1 MELHNWH
8 ITLIGWFVWNV
19 GLLSLTKD
27 EYDDSGKDFL
37 LKSYAKDHWD
47 NWLFSLV
54 AIPAILI
61 AGSQGFG
68 MDALAVIDIKMK
80 WSNLYY
86 LGSGFFAESAKYS
99 YKKWRKKKQSE

>member
-8 ITLIGWFVWNV
+8 IALIGWFVWNV
-19 GLLSLTKD
+19 ALLSFTKD
-27 EYDDSGKDFL
+27 EYDDNGKDFL
-37 LKSYAKDHWD
+37 LKSYALAHWD

-54 AIPAILI
+54 AIPALLI
-61 AGSQGFG
+61 IGTQGFG
-68 MDALAVIDIKMK
+68 MDALAAIDLEK

-86 LGSGFFAESAKYS
+86 LGSGFIAESSKYA